1 MTTEET
7 QNLHIYFLL
16 DRSGSMESMASDVIG
31 GFNAFLAAQSADGED
46 ALMTLVQ
53 FDSENSHEVLANA
66 AVLRNVSRLDAG
78 TFLPRGGTP
87 LYDAIGHLVAD
98 ATIRSE
104 SKTSGGLLAEDILFV
119 IFTDG
124 QENQS
129 VEYARQNIFDLI
141 SRKEESGWTFVFMG
155 ANQDVYAE
163 TDHIGIKAGNAQ
175 AYRADRMGSAT
186 AFDSVNKAVSNRRS
200 KLRSHEYIDNTDFFE
215 GEKDAE
221 KDLNDRSGSK

>member
-1 MTTEET
+1 MTNQTAK
-7 QNLHIYFLL
+7 NLHIYFLL

-31 GFNAFLAAQSADGED
+31 GFNSFLAAQTADGQD
-46 ALMTLVQ
+46 ALITLVQ

-66 AVLRNVSRLDAG
+66 AALGGVSRLDAN

-104 SKTSGGLLAEDILFV
+104 ARVSEKTPAEDILLV

-129 VEYARQNIFDLI
+129 IEYTRQNIFDLI
-141 SRKEESGWTFVFMG
+141 SRKEEAGWTFVFMG

-163 TDHIGIKAGNAQ
+163 TNQIGIKAGNAQ
-175 AYRADRMGSAT
+175 AFRADRVGSAT
-186 AFDSVNKAVSNRRS
+186 AFESVNKAVLNRRG
-200 KLRSHEYIDNTDFFE
+200 KLRSNDDIDNTDFFE
-215 GEKDAE
+215 GAKDAE
-221 KDLNDRSGSK
+221 KDLSERSRSK

>member
-1 MTTEET
+1 MTTHEAK
-7 QNLHIYFLL
+7 NLHIYFLL
-16 DRSGSMESMASDVIG
+16 DRSGSMAAMASDVIG
-31 GFNAFLAAQSADGED
+31 GFNTFLATQSADGED

-53 FDSENSHEVLANA
+53 FDSENSHEVLAMA
-66 AVLRNVSRLDAG
+66 ATLRDVSKLDAS

-104 SKTSGGLLAEDILFV
+104 TNANAGAIAEDILFV

-124 QENQS
+124 EENQS
-129 VEYARQNIFDLI
+129 VEYNRQNVFDLI

-163 TDHIGIKAGNAQ
+163 TQHIGIKAGNAQ

-186 AFDSVNKAVSNRRS
+186 AFDSVSKAVSSRRGE
-200 KLRSHEYIDNTDFFE
+200 LRSNRSIDNTDFFK
-215 GEKDAE
+215 GEKVAE
-221 KDLNDRSGSK
+221 EDLNERSESK

>member
-1 MTTEET
+1 MTTQEAK
-7 QNLHIYFLL
+7 NLHVYFLL

-31 GFNAFLAAQSADGED
+31 GFNTFLAAQSADGDD

-53 FDSENSHEVLANA
+53 FDSENSHEMLANA
-66 AVLRNVSRLDAG
+66 AALRDVSRLDAG

-104 SKTSGGLLAEDILFV
+104 TKASAGAWAEDILFV

-129 VEYARQNIFDLI
+129 VEYTRQNVFDLI
-141 SRKEESGWTFVFMG
+141 SRKEEAGWTFVFMG

-163 TDHIGIKAGNAQ
+163 TVQIGIRTGNAQ
-175 AYRADRMGSAT
+175 AYRADGMGSAT
-186 AFDSVNKAVSNRRS
+186 AFDSVNKAVSSRRN
-200 KLRSHEYIDNTDFFE
+200 KLRSHESIDNTDFFE
-215 GEKDAE
+215 GDKGAE
-221 KDLNDRSGSK
+221 KDFNERSGSK

>member
-1 MTTEET
+1 MTTPT
-7 QNLHIYFLL
+7 PKNLHIYFLL

-31 GFNAFLAAQSADGED
+31 GFNTFLSAQIADGQD
-46 ALMTLVQ
+46 AIMTLVQ
-53 FDSENSHEVLANA
+53 FDSENSHEVLASA
-66 AVLRNVSRLDAG
+66 AALGEVSKLDAN

-104 SKTSGGLLAEDILFV
+104 TRVSEKAPAEDILFV

-129 VEYARQNIFDLI
+129 AEYNRQKIFDLI
-141 SRKEESGWTFVFMG
+141 SRKEEAGWTFVFMG

-163 TDHIGIKAGNAQ
+163 TEHIGIKAGNTQ
-175 AYRADRMGSAT
+175 AFRADKMGSET
-186 AFDSVNKAVSNRRS
+186 AFESVNKAVLNRRG
-200 KLRSHEYIDNTDFFE
+200 KLRSHEFIDNTDFFE
-215 GEKDAE
+215 GDKDAE
-221 KDLNDRSGSK
+221 KDLNERSASK